1 MQTMDANAQAS
12 PSRLA
17 AGQRWLSFAELI
29 VASAIVIAHN
39 VFRAIPN
46 EVPILFVIGLISLRV
61 RDGWSVLGLGR
72 PASWLRTILIALGA
86 ATLRIA
92 LGDFVIDPLSKR
104 FFHPMAEPAGV
115 SSIPGHWKLALAA
128 LAFVWTFA
136 AFGEEIAYRGYLL
149 TRAADLGG
157 RSKSAYWLGL
167 LYVSVLFGYGHYY
180 KGPAG
185 ILDSAIAGLILGAA
199 YLLSGRNLWVA
210 ILGHGFID
218 TIALAALYFGW
229 STS

>member
-1 MQTMDANAQAS
+1 MQAVATNTQVS
-12 PSRLA
+12 PPRLA
-17 AGQRWLSFAELI
+17 AGQRWLSFAEL
-29 VASAIVIAHN
+29 ALGTGIVIAHN
-39 VFRAIPN
+39 VFRVIPN

-61 RDGWSVLGLGR
+61 RDGWSILGLRR

-86 ATLRIA
+86 AVLRIA
-92 LGDFVIDPLSKR
+92 LGDFVIDPVSKR
-104 FFHPMAEPAGV
+104 WFHPMAAPAGV
-115 SSIPGHWKLALAA
+115 SSIPGNWKLALAA

-157 RSKSAYWLGL
+157 RSKAAYWFGL
-167 LYVSVLFGYGHYY
+167 LFVSTLFGYGHYF

-185 ILDSAIAGLILGAA
+185 MVDSAMAGLILGAA

-218 TIALAALYFGW
+218 TIALVALYFGW
-229 STS
+229 SN